1 MTTFANQAE
10 LTSSNVLF
18 DLVKFVVGATT
29 YGYTSGA
36 ISRVH
41 LGVTYRADQAMIV
54 GETKEDRQ
62 TGHTSLEL
70 TIPIEHEIAQ
80 KFKVTAPSEDVKV
93 TLMLGHEG
101 DVDPD
106 MLIVWTGYVSSVST
120 DWDKGGDEKQAAK
133 LICQS
138 RLSKLYRLGLPY
150 RYGSACQ
157 HTVYRG
163 GCQLSLEANKMD
175 VFVDAIAGSVIT
187 AAAIAGQPATR
198 FPAGMVRFGTQWRD
212 IVSQS
217 GSTVTL
223 NYPFEALSIGDSVSL
238 FSGCNRSESRCIE
251 LGNFENI
258 LRFDIPTK
266 NIFVTG
272 LT

>member
-1 MTTFANQAE
+1 MTTFADQAE
-10 LTSSNVLF
+10 ITSGNVLF
-18 DLVKFVVGATT
+18 DLVKFDVGATT

-41 LGVTYRADQAMIV
+41 SGVTYRADQAMIV
-54 GETKEDRQ
+54 GETKEDKQ

-70 TIPIEHEIAQ
+70 TVPIEHEIAQ
-80 KFKVTAPSEDVKV
+80 KFKVTAPSEDIKV

-101 DVDPD
+101 DVDPE
-106 MLIVWTGYVSSVST
+106 MLVVWSGYVSSVST
-120 DWDKGGDEKQAAK
+120 QWEKDGTEKQSAK
-133 LICQS
+133 LLCQS
-138 RLSKLYRLGLPY
+138 RLSTLYRLGLPY

-163 GCQLSLEANKMD
+163 GCQLSLEANKLN
-175 VFVDAIAGSVIT
+175 VAVTAISGAIIT
-187 AAAIAGQPATR
+187 ATEIAAQPSTR
-198 FPAGMVRFGTQWRD
+198 FPAGLIRFGTQWRD
-212 IVSQS
+212 IISQS

-223 NYPFEALSIGDSVSL
+223 NYPFEGLSLGNSVSL
-238 FSGCNRSESRCIE
+238 FSGCDRSEARCIA